1 MPIPTITA
9 IATAN
14 GLVAIPS
21 ATNFVAID
29 CGGKTIAEAVMQ
41 GLLER
46 DVFVR
51 KPATPGLDR
60 CIRVSVGPD
69 HEIDVFEEAFAEALK
84 AAHNRI

>member
-1 MPIPTITA
+1 
-9 IATAN
+9 
-14 GLVAIPS
+14 
-21 ATNFVAID
+21 
-29 CGGKTIAEAVMQ
+29 MQ

-84 AAHNRI
+84 AAHNRL